1 MAYALRFF
9 FPRLTRSGV
18 QVTAVYL
25 EKNNFRPDI
34 RPGSF
39 KKNLGFVPVCFQSF
53 LKNCPDVCQSSPT
66 IVWGPQEL

>member
-1 MAYALRFF
+1 MAYTLRFF
-9 FPRLTRSGV
+9 FSGINTIWGK
-18 QVTAVYL
+18 VTAVYL

-39 KKNLGFVPVCFQSF
+39 KKNLGFVPGCFQSF